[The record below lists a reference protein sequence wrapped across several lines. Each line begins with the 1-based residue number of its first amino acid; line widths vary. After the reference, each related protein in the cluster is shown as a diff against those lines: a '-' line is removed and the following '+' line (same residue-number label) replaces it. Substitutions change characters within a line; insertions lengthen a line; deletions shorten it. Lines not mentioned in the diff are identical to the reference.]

1 MKKERIQYLLCFI
14 MLLMI
19 EICIAVYV
27 HDQFIRPYIGDILV
41 VVVIYCFIRIFFPK
55 GIKGLPVDIFLFAVV
70 VEVLQYIHIAE
81 ILAKIGMPD
90 NIILQT
96 AIGAT
101 FDMKDI
107 ICYGVGCILLLGY
120 EKMKKIISMPQT
132 AAE

>member
-14 MLLMI
+14 LLLMI

-120 EKMKKIISMPQT
+120 EKIFFEK
-132 AAE
+132 

>member
-1 MKKERIQYLLCFI
+1 

-120 EKMKKIISMPQT
+120 EKIKK
-132 AAE
+132 

>member
-14 MLLMI
+14 LLLMI

-120 EKMKKIISMPQT
+120 EKIKK
-132 AAE
+132 

>member
-120 EKMKKIISMPQT
+120 EKIF
-132 AAE
+132 

>member
-120 EKMKKIISMPQT
+120 EKIKK
-132 AAE
+132 

>member
-14 MLLMI
+14 LLLMI

-27 HDQFIRPYIGDILV
+27 HDQFIRPNIGDILV

-120 EKMKKIISMPQT
+120 EKIKK
-132 AAE
+132 

>member
-120 EKMKKIISMPQT
+120 EKIKQ
-132 AAE
+132 

>member
-120 EKMKKIISMPQT
+120 EKIFFEK
-132 AAE
+132 